1 VQTGSVGNSGAL
13 TQDVQI
19 AAAQTRMAKKQMEQ
33 EGEAALKL
41 IQSVASVTPDGN
53 VGRTLNV
60 VA

>member
-1 VQTGSVGNSGAL
+1 
-13 TQDVQI
+13 
-19 AAAQTRMAKKQMEQ
+19 MAKKQMEQ